1 MCESGAVVTELVTL
15 NPLHL
20 ERMKLLKSDG
30 EARQACQVR
39 AHVCGD
45 SQTRCLQMWLSVYTD
60 ENSV

>member
-30 EARQACQVR
+30 EAVKLVKSV
-39 AHVCGD
+39 HMGVETVKLGVYKCG
-45 SQTRCLQMWLSVYTD
+45 
-60 ENSV
+60 